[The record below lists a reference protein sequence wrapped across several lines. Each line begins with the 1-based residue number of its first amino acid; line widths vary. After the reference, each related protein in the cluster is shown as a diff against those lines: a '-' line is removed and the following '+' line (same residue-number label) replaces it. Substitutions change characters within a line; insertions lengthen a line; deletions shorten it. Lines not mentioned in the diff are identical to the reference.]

1 MVLSAILLA
10 GSLTTTILFKNNM
23 SALITGIH
31 HITAIAGNAQENVDF
46 YTGILGLRMVK
57 KTINFDA
64 PDVYHFYF
72 GDELGTPGTVFTT
85 FPFEGARKGT
95 KGAGELTYTA
105 FSIPVTSLTYWK
117 ERLRK
122 YNIITSDVLTRF
134 GEQLIRFED
143 HDGMGIELIANDQDD
158 RKGWTYGNIPA
169 EHVIKGFYGATLN
182 LRAKDLTEKLLTQF
196 MNYKFI
202 AEEEGRYRYGTQGK
216 PGDIVDIVLDKSGR
230 QGVQSAGTVHHIA
243 FRTANTQTQLEIQN
257 ILMNNGYHVTEVK
270 DRNYF
275 KSIYFREPGGV
286 LFEIATDEPGFAI
299 DEDEAHLGELL
310 KLPEWAEPHR
320 EKIAS
325 RLAKVQLNT
334 EKYV

>member
-1 MVLSAILLA
+1 M
-10 GSLTTTILFKNNM
+10 NP
-23 SALITGIH
+23 LINGIH
-31 HITAIAGNAQENVDF
+31 HITAIAGNPQKNVDF

-85 FPFEGARKGT
+85 FPFDGARKGT
-95 KGAGELTYTA
+95 KGTGELTYTA
-105 FSIPVTSLTYWK
+105 FSIPTQSLDFWIQ
-117 ERLRK
+117 RLSRFQ
-122 YNIITSDVLTRF
+122 IPVSDVLTRF
-134 GEQLIRFED
+134 GEKLIRFED
-143 HDGMGIELIANDQDD
+143 HDGMGIELIANGNDS
-158 RKGWTYGNIPA
+158 RNGWTYGNIPV
-169 EHVIKGFYGATLN
+169 EYSIRGFYGATLN
-182 LRAKDLTEKLLTQF
+182 LKAKDLTEKLLTQF
-196 MNYKFI
+196 MNYRFSG
-202 AEEEGRYRYGTQGK
+202 EENGRYRYGIEGK
-216 PGDIVDIVLDKSGR
+216 PGDIVDIVLDKVGR

-243 FRTANTQTQLEIQN
+243 FRTPNQASQLKIQK
-257 ILMNNGYHVTEVK
+257 ILIENGYQVTEVK

-320 EKIAS
+320 EKIES
-325 RLAKVQLNT
+325 NLAKVQLNL
-334 EKYV
+334 EAYV